1 MAASK
6 DRRGKTDAA
15 AAAAPATKKSSSSS
29 LSAQLDRATET
40 LHKNAAQIARLHGQW
55 RSYLTLLSY
64 LVVLLSFHQFQSISS
79 ACLYDIKAWNQH
91 HDGAA
96 AANEQPADD
105 PRIVSGAQAVTL
117 VLRDAAAVVLGIVMA
132 SLLCAWLQKATGE
145 ATADLTHPL
154 YRTAQSCVLP
164 VLGILYYQ
172 TFHKPTNTCLE
183 DLLLRDDD
191 EQQPTLPE
199 GLELPSATTKPKS
212 AAGFPVV
219 LVFHVIVTAC
229 VWFMNKQ
236 RTKLLQSELAVQ
248 ELRDELQQA
257 AETKKKK

>member
-6 DRRGKTDAA
+6 ERRGKT
-15 AAAAPATKKSSSSS
+15 AAAAPATKKSSSS
-29 LSAQLDRATET
+29 LSTQLDRATET
-40 LHKNAAQIARLHGQW
+40 LHQNAAQIARLHGQW

-91 HDGAA
+91 HESAA
-96 AANEQPADD
+96 AAHEQPNAND

-132 SLLCAWLQKATGE
+132 SLLCAWLQKAAGE
-145 ATADLTHPL
+145 QTADLTHPL

-164 VLGILYYQ
+164 VLGIFYYQ
-172 TFHKPTNTCLE
+172 TFHKQTNTCLE

-191 EQQPTLPE
+191 DEQPTLPQ
-199 GLELPSATTKPKS
+199 GLELPSATNKKN

-219 LVFHVIVTAC
+219 LVFHAIVTAC

-236 RTKLLQSELAVQ
+236 RTTLLQSEAAVQ